1 MKTYD
6 RQEFWRCE
14 AEEKGEAYVLGY
26 IAASHEAFLGRFVRH
41 RRLVVLVFGIVFSAM
56 AYLHGFEA
64 MANAISSTFGGGK

>member
-26 IAASHEAFLGRFVRH
+26 IAASHEAFLGRFLRH
-41 RRLVVLVFGIVFSAM
+41 RRIVFLGLALAFATM
-56 AYLHGFEA
+56 GYLHGFEA
-64 MANAISSTFGGGK
+64 VANAISSTLGGGK